1 MSKNI
6 TAADLNMALD
16 TMSSMKQ
23 KWEKEHPNQKMP
35 ECPYCHNVGLIKR
48 TYDEWDN
55 EVFGK
60 DRFKPDT
67 YDYYEP
73 CKCIKK
79 SVNQIYK
86 NNRKFANVPGLYADA
101 CFDNFKTEIYSKVES
116 RQLATIA
123 KQEAMKYVL
132 DFEEYQEKGMG
143 LYIYSDARG
152 SGKSRLASTI
162 SNELINLGFRNKFAS
177 ASGILSEI
185 QKTWN
190 DNNSSEAKILENYI
204 EPNVLIIDD
213 FGARHGKDWIDIRFQ
228 DLINYRYQG
237 KKVTIFTSNYEVNQ
251 LPFNDNRIMDR
262 LSEIEMYHKIKM
274 PNETVRFKNKNGSN
288 ADPFYEIG
296 KKRG

>member
-1 MSKNI
+1 MNKSI
-6 TAADLNMALD
+6 TAADLSMALE
-16 TMSSMKQ
+16 TMSSKKQ
-23 KWEKEHPNQKMP
+23 KWKKEHPDEKMP
-35 ECPYCHNVGLIKR
+35 ECPYCHNIGLITR
-48 TYDEWDN
+48 TYDEWGN
-55 EVFGK
+55 ELFGD
-60 DRFKPDT
+60 DRFKPET

-73 CKCIKK
+73 CKCIKGN
-79 SVNQIYK
+79 VNQIYK

-101 CFDNFKTEIYSKVES
+101 NFDNFKTDIYGKVES
-116 RQLATIA
+116 RQLATCA

-132 DFEEYQEKGMG
+132 DFEEYLEKGMG

-190 DNNSSEAKILENYI
+190 DNSVSETKILENYM

-228 DLINYRYQG
+228 DLINYRYQS
-237 KKVTIFTSNYEVNQ
+237 KKVTIFTSNYEISQ

-262 LSEIEMYHKIKM
+262 LSEVELYHKIKM
-274 PNETVRFKNKNGSN
+274 PNETVRSKPKDGSGK
-288 ADPFYEIG
+288 DPFYEIG